1 MSRALC
7 RAVLALC
14 LVPGA
19 ALGQAGPGP
28 ALPERPIPA
37 GEGRISGRVLHAE
50 SGAPVA
56 GVQVILLAL
65 DEQGQPSWQTAQSDG
80 AGHYRFGGIATG
92 LTYQLGALHAGLPFS
107 GARLSFEPG
116 VPHLRAADL
125 LVRDPRPAAPGD
137 LRLTAL
143 RAVLDADAAALTVRE
158 IHELRAE
165 GETPLLGTLQAP
177 LLRIP
182 LPPQAVELRARSSDA
197 GLELR
202 PVPTPGAG
210 GAFGA
215 GGESGAATK
224 GGAVGIFGESGGGA
238 AMVGAGAA
246 GESLAIL
253 GSLAPGELRVELEYR
268 LPALA
273 DAPARFA
280 RRLAT
285 RIPLL
290 EIYLVDTGD
299 LAPRSKLL
307 HRRRPAREGATNY
320 LRLEAYEV
328 APGEEVALTV
338 ERLPPRNAV
347 SQGAALAAA
356 WALALG
362 AVAVLLGPLVG
373 PFRPLRRAGAESAE
387 GAAHGTAQAAG
398 AARAL
403 REEAARAA
411 LREEREA
418 LYAAIGDLDHDLE
431 TGKLSAA
438 DHAELRA
445 ELRARAIHLLREERD
460 GAESSAEAEGSAA
473 SASATEGS
481 APAEGSTASTSAE
494 GGAAAAD
501 SEMREATGAGARAEA
516 TPPGAPHAAAPRCAA
531 CGFEAAQA
539 HRFCAHCG
547 APLSAPQPD
556 SAAAAQA
563 PAAGATAAEVAAPQD
578 SQPGGETQSAVQD
591 AAPGRTAQ

>member
-1 MSRALC
+1 
-7 RAVLALC
+7 
-14 LVPGA
+14 
-19 ALGQAGPGP
+19 
-28 ALPERPIPA
+28 
-37 GEGRISGRVLHAE
+37 
-50 SGAPVA
+50 
-56 GVQVILLAL
+56 
-65 DEQGQPSWQTAQSDG
+65 
-80 AGHYRFGGIATG
+80 
-92 LTYQLGALHAGLPFS
+92 
-107 GARLSFEPG
+107 
-116 VPHLRAADL
+116 
-125 LVRDPRPAAPGD
+125 
-137 LRLTAL
+137 
-143 RAVLDADAAALTVRE
+143 
-158 IHELRAE
+158 
-165 GETPLLGTLQAP
+165 
-177 LLRIP
+177 
-182 LPPQAVELRARSSDA
+182 
-197 GLELR
+197 
-202 PVPTPGAG
+202 VPTPGAG
-210 GAFGA
+210 GAGGTLGAGATPGA
-215 GGESGAATK
+215 GGT
-224 GGAVGIFGESGGGA
+224 VGIFGESGAGA

-280 RRLAT
+280 RRLSE

-338 ERLPPRNAV
+338 ERLPPRSAV

-362 AVAVLLGPLVG
+362 AVAVLLGP
-373 PFRPLRRAGAESAE
+373 FRPLRRAGAESAE
-387 GAAHGTAQAAG
+387 GAAHGAAQAAG

-460 GAESSAEAEGSAA
+460 AAEGSA
-473 SASATEGS
+473 
-481 APAEGSTASTSAE
+481 E
-494 GGAAAAD
+494 GGVTAKAD
-501 SEMREATGAGARAEA
+501 ATANNA
-516 TPPGAPHAAAPRCAA
+516 TAPRCAA

-556 SAAAAQA
+556 SAAA
-563 PAAGATAAEVAAPQD
+563 
-578 SQPGGETQSAVQD
+578 
-591 AAPGRTAQ
+591 PGRTAQ

>member
-116 VPHLRAADL
+116 VLQLRAADL

-202 PVPTPGAG
+202 PVPTPGTG
-210 GAFGA
+210 GASGA
-215 GGESGAATK
+215 G
-224 GGAVGIFGESGGGA
+224 GIFGESGRGA

-280 RRLAT
+280 RRLSS

-338 ERLPPRNAV
+338 ERLPPRSAV
-347 SQGAALAAA
+347 SQSAALAAA

-387 GAAHGTAQAAG
+387 GAAHGAAQAAG

-431 TGKLSAA
+431 TGKLSAV

-460 GAESSAEAEGSAA
+460 AAESSAEGGVTAKAD
-473 SASATEGS
+473 AT
-481 APAEGSTASTSAE
+481 ANN
-494 GGAAAAD
+494 
-501 SEMREATGAGARAEA
+501 
-516 TPPGAPHAAAPRCAA
+516 AAAPRCAA

-539 HRFCAHCG
+539 HRFCARCG
-547 APLSAPQPD
+547 APLDAPQPD
-556 SAAAAQA
+556 STAAAQA
-563 PAAGATAAEVAAPQD
+563 PAAGATAAEAATPQD
-578 SQPGGETQSAVQD
+578 PQPGGETQGA

>member
-1 MSRALC
+1 MRRGLRCA
-7 RAVLALC
+7 ALALC
-14 LVPGA
+14 LVPAA
-19 ALGQAGPGP
+19 ALGQGGPGLTG
-28 ALPERPIPA
+28 LPERPIPA
-37 GEGRISGRVLHAE
+37 GEGRISGRVVHAE

-65 DEQGQPSWQTAQSDG
+65 DEQGQPSWQTANSG
-80 AGHYRFGGIATG
+80 GGGRYRFGGIATG
-92 LTYQLGALHAGLPFS
+92 LTYQLGALYAGLPFS

-116 VPHLRAADL
+116 ALQLRAADL

-143 RAVLDADAAALTVRE
+143 RAVLEADAAALSVRE
-158 IHELRAE
+158 IHELRTE
-165 GETPLLGTLQAP
+165 GETPLRGTLQAP

-182 LPPQAVELRARSSDA
+182 LPQQAVELRARSSDA

-202 PVPTPGAG
+202 PVPTPAAAG
-210 GAFGA
+210 
-215 GGESGAATK
+215 SGA
-224 GGAVGIFGESGGGA
+224 
-238 AMVGAGAA
+238 AA

-268 LPALA
+268 LPAPAA
-273 DAPARFA
+273 DTPARFA
-280 RRLAT
+280 RRLPV

-307 HRRRPAREGATNY
+307 HRRRPARDGSTNY
-320 LRLEAYEV
+320 LRLEAFEV
-328 APGEEVALTV
+328 APGEEVDLTL
-338 ERLPPRNAV
+338 ERLPPRSAV

-362 AVAVLLGPLVG
+362 AVAILLGPLLG
-373 PFRPLRRAGAESAE
+373 FRPRR
-387 GAAHGTAQAAG
+387 AQAAG
-398 AARAL
+398 VEEAAAGGSPAGARAL
-403 REEAARAA
+403 REEAALAV

-445 ELRARAIHLLREERD
+445 ELRARAIRLLREERAASTTTPPG
-460 GAESSAEAEGSAA
+460 GAEASAA
-473 SASATEGS
+473 ND
-481 APAEGSTASTSAE
+481 
-494 GGAAAAD
+494 GGEPAAD
-501 SEMREATGAGARAEA
+501 SEMRAAASADARAGSEA
-516 TPPGAPHAAAPRCAA
+516 QPPGNHAAAPRCAA

-547 APLSAPQPD
+547 APLNAAPPHSVAAPADSTPD
-556 SAAAAQA
+556 AAAA
-563 PAAGATAAEVAAPQD
+563 PNERAAQ
-578 SQPGGETQSAVQD
+578 
-591 AAPGRTAQ
+591 

>member
-1 MSRALC
+1 MRSALRC
-7 RAVLALC
+7 ALLALF
-14 LVPGA
+14 LTPGA
-19 ALGQAGPGP
+19 AQGQGP
-28 ALPERPIPA
+28 APGLPGLQERPIPA
-37 GEGRISGRVLHAE
+37 GEGRISGRVIHAE

-65 DEQGQPSWQTAQSDG
+65 DEQGQPSWQTANSDG
-80 AGHYRFGGIATG
+80 GGRYRFGGIATG
-92 LTYQLGALHAGLPFS
+92 LTYQLGALYAGLPFS

-116 VPHLRAADL
+116 GLRLRAADL

-137 LRLTAL
+137 VRLSAL
-143 RAVLDADAAALTVRE
+143 RAVLDADAAALSVRE

-165 GETPLLGTLQAP
+165 GETPLRGTLQAP

-182 LPPQAVELRARSSDA
+182 LPQQAVELRARSSDA

-202 PVPTPGAG
+202 PVPSLAD
-210 GAFGA
+210 ASHA
-215 GGESGAATK
+215 
-224 GGAVGIFGESGGGA
+224 
-238 AMVGAGAA
+238 GAGAGVE

-253 GSLAPGELRVELEYR
+253 GALAPGELRVELEYR

-273 DAPARFA
+273 ADLPARFA
-280 RRLAT
+280 RRLPM

-307 HRRRPAREGATNY
+307 HRRRPARDGSTNY
-320 LRLEAYEV
+320 LRLEAFEV

-338 ERLPPRNAV
+338 ERLPPRSAV
-347 SQGAALAAA
+347 SQGVALAAA

-362 AVAVLLGPLVG
+362 AVAILLGPLLG
-373 PFRPLRRAGAESAE
+373 PFRPRRAPAGAEAAAAGLS
-387 GAAHGTAQAAG
+387 AHGSAAG
-398 AARAL
+398 ARAL
-403 REEAARAA
+403 REEAALAV

-445 ELRARAIHLLREERD
+445 ELRARAIHLLREERAA
-460 GAESSAEAEGSAA
+460 GAGGSAGA
-473 SASATEGS
+473 AADGS
-481 APAEGSTASTSAE
+481 AP
-494 GGAAAAD
+494 AAD
-501 SEMREATGAGARAEA
+501 SEMRAAASAEARAESA
-516 TPPGAPHAAAPRCAA
+516 APPPGDGAATPRCAA

-547 APLSAPQPD
+547 APLNAAPPHATAPED
-556 SAAAAQA
+556 PTPGAAAA
-563 PAAGATAAEVAAPQD
+563 PNERT
-578 SQPGGETQSAVQD
+578 VQ
-591 AAPGRTAQ
+591 

>member
-1 MSRALC
+1 MRRALRC
-7 RAVLALC
+7 AVLALC
-14 LVPGA
+14 LTPGA
-19 ALGQAGPGP
+19 ALGQGPGL
-28 ALPERPIPA
+28 AGLPERPIPA
-37 GEGRISGRVLHAE
+37 GEGRISGRVVHAE

-65 DEQGQPSWQTAQSDG
+65 DEQGQPSWQTADSG
-80 AGHYRFGGIATG
+80 GGGRYRFGGIATG
-92 LTYQLGALHAGLPFS
+92 LTYQLGALYAGLPFS

-116 VPHLRAADL
+116 VLQLRAADL

-137 LRLTAL
+137 LRLSAL
-143 RAVLDADAAALTVRE
+143 RAVLDVDAAALSVRE

-165 GETPLLGTLQAP
+165 GETPLRGTLQAP

-182 LPPQAVELRARSSDA
+182 LPQQAVELRARSSDA

-202 PVPTPGAG
+202 PVPTPAQAAAG
-210 GAFGA
+210 
-215 GGESGAATK
+215 
-224 GGAVGIFGESGGGA
+224 V
-238 AMVGAGAA
+238 GAA

-268 LPALA
+268 LPAPAA
-273 DAPARFA
+273 DTPARFA
-280 RRLAT
+280 RRLPT

-307 HRRRPAREGATNY
+307 HRRRPARDGATNY
-320 LRLEAYEV
+320 LRLEAFEV
-328 APGEEVALTV
+328 APGEEVDLTV
-338 ERLPPRNAV
+338 ERLPPRSAV

-362 AVAVLLGPLVG
+362 AVAILLGPLMG
-373 PFRPLRRAGAESAE
+373 FRPRRAPAGAEQ
-387 GAAHGTAQAAG
+387 AARGSAAG
-398 AARAL
+398 APAL
-403 REEAARAA
+403 REEAAQAA

-445 ELRARAIHLLREERD
+445 ELRARAIHLLREER
-460 GAESSAEAEGSAA
+460 AASAEGSAA
-473 SASATEGS
+473 AD
-481 APAEGSTASTSAE
+481 
-494 GGAAAAD
+494 GGEPDADSEAAD
-501 SEMREATGAGARAEA
+501 SEMRAAASADARAESA
-516 TPPGAPHAAAPRCAA
+516 AQPPGNHAAAPLCAA

-547 APLSAPQPD
+547 APLNAAPPHSAATAAAKDPTPG
-556 SAAAAQA
+556 AAAA
-563 PAAGATAAEVAAPQD
+563 PKE
-578 SQPGGETQSAVQD
+578 
-591 AAPGRTAQ
+591 RTAQ

>member
-1 MSRALC
+1 MRRGLRCAL
-7 RAVLALC
+7 LALC
-14 LVPGA
+14 LAPGA
-19 ALGQAGPGP
+19 AQGQGAPGLEG
-28 ALPERPIPA
+28 LPERPIPA
-37 GEGRISGRVLHAE
+37 GEGRISGRVVHAE

-65 DEQGQPSWQTAQSDG
+65 DEQGQPSWRTANSDG
-80 AGHYRFGGIATG
+80 GGRYGFGGIATG
-92 LTYQLGALHAGLPFS
+92 LAYQLGALYAGLPFS

-116 VPHLRAADL
+116 VLQLRAADL

-137 LRLTAL
+137 LRLSAL
-143 RAVLDADAAALTVRE
+143 RAVLEADAAALSVRE

-165 GETPLLGTLQAP
+165 GETPLRGTLQAP

-182 LPPQAVELRARSSDA
+182 LPQQAVELRARSSDA

-202 PVPTPGAG
+202 PVPTPAESAVGAG
-210 GAFGA
+210 A
-215 GGESGAATK
+215 GAA
-224 GGAVGIFGESGGGA
+224 GAVGASAEG
-238 AMVGAGAA
+238 GAGAA

-268 LPALA
+268 LPAPAA
-273 DAPARFA
+273 DTPARFA
-280 RRLAT
+280 RRLPV

-307 HRRRPAREGATNY
+307 HRRRPARDGATNY
-320 LRLEAYEV
+320 LRLEAFEV

-338 ERLPPRNAV
+338 ERLPPRSAV
-347 SQGAALAAA
+347 SQSAALAAA

-362 AVAVLLGPLVG
+362 AVAVLLGPLMG
-373 PFRPLRRAGAESAE
+373 FRPRRAPTG
-387 GAAHGTAQAAG
+387 AQAAASAAG
-398 AARAL
+398 ARAL
-403 REEAARAA
+403 REEAALAA

-445 ELRARAIHLLREERD
+445 ELRARAIHLLREER
-460 GAESSAEAEGSAA
+460 ATSPAA
-473 SASATEGS
+473 D
-481 APAEGSTASTSAE
+481 
-494 GGAAAAD
+494 GAAAAADGAAPAAD
-501 SEMREATGAGARAEA
+501 SEAADSEIRAAASADARAESESEA
-516 TPPGAPHAAAPRCAA
+516 QPPGEDTAAPRCAD

-547 APLSAPQPD
+547 APLNPAPPH
-556 SAAAAQA
+556 AAA
-563 PAAGATAAEVAAPQD
+563 PSE
-578 SQPGGETQSAVQD
+578 
-591 AAPGRTAQ
+591 RTAQ

>member
-1 MSRALC
+1 MRRALRC
-7 RAVLALC
+7 ALLALC
-14 LVPGA
+14 LTPGA
-19 ALGQAGPGP
+19 AQGQGPGLTG
-28 ALPERPIPA
+28 LPERPIPA
-37 GEGRISGRVLHAE
+37 GEGRISGRVVHAE

-65 DEQGQPSWQTAQSDG
+65 DEQGQPSWQTADSG
-80 AGHYRFGGIATG
+80 GGGRYRFGGIATG
-92 LTYQLGALHAGLPFS
+92 LTYQLGALYAGLPFS

-116 VPHLRAADL
+116 VSQLRAADL

-137 LRLTAL
+137 LRLSAL
-143 RAVLDADAAALTVRE
+143 RAVLEADAAALSVRE
-158 IHELRAE
+158 IHELRTE
-165 GETPLLGTLQAP
+165 GETPLRGTLQAP

-182 LPPQAVELRARSSDA
+182 LPQQAVELRARSSDA

-202 PVPTPGAG
+202 PVPTPAAAANAANAAVSAGAG
-210 GAFGA
+210 A
-215 GGESGAATK
+215 
-224 GGAVGIFGESGGGA
+224 
-238 AMVGAGAA
+238 AA

-268 LPALA
+268 LPAPAA
-273 DAPARFA
+273 DTPARFA
-280 RRLAT
+280 RRLPT

-307 HRRRPAREGATNY
+307 HRRRPARDGATNY
-320 LRLEAYEV
+320 LRLEAFEV
-328 APGEEVALTV
+328 APGEEVDLTL
-338 ERLPPRNAV
+338 ERLPPRSAV

-362 AVAVLLGPLVG
+362 AVAILLGPLMG
-373 PFRPLRRAGAESAE
+373 FRPRRASAGAGEAAGLGA
-387 GAAHGTAQAAG
+387 GAAG
-398 AARAL
+398 ARAL
-403 REEAARAA
+403 REEAAQAA

-445 ELRARAIHLLREERD
+445 ELRARAIHLLREER
-460 GAESSAEAEGSAA
+460 AASAEASAA
-473 SASATEGS
+473 ADGGE
-481 APAEGSTASTSAE
+481 PAADSE
-494 GGAAAAD
+494 AAD
-501 SEMREATGAGARAEA
+501 SEMRAAASADARAESA
-516 TPPGAPHAAAPRCAA
+516 AQPPGNHAAAPRCAA

-547 APLSAPQPD
+547 APLNAAPPH
-556 SAAAAQA
+556 SAAAAA
-563 PAAGATAAEVAAPQD
+563 PEASTPGAAAAPRD
-578 SQPGGETQSAVQD
+578 SQAGEETQD
-591 AAPGRTAQ
+591 AASGRTAQ

>member
-7 RAVLALC
+7 CAVLALC
-14 LVPGA
+14 LAPGA

-65 DEQGQPSWQTAQSDG
+65 DEQGQPSWQTARSDG

-116 VPHLRAADL
+116 VPQLRAADL
-125 LVRDPRPAAPGD
+125 LVRDPRLAAPGD

-202 PVPTPGAG
+202 PVPTPGTG
-210 GAFGA
+210 GASGA
-215 GGESGAATK
+215 G
-224 GGAVGIFGESGGGA
+224 GIFGESGGGA

-347 SQGAALAAA
+347 SQSAALAAA

-387 GAAHGTAQAAG
+387 GAAHGAAQAAG
-398 AARAL
+398 SARAL
-403 REEAARAA
+403 REEAALAA

-445 ELRARAIHLLREERD
+445 ELRARAIHLLREERT
-460 GAESSAEAEGSAA
+460 GAEGSTEAEGSAA

-481 APAEGSTASTSAE
+481 APAEGSTANASAE

-501 SEMREATGAGARAEA
+501 SEMREATGAGARTEA
-516 TPPGAPHAAAPRCAA
+516 STPGAPHATAPRCAA

-539 HRFCAHCG
+539 HRFCARCG
-547 APLSAPQPD
+547 APLHAPQPD
-556 SAAAAQA
+556 SAAA
-563 PAAGATAAEVAAPQD
+563 
-578 SQPGGETQSAVQD
+578 
-591 AAPGRTAQ
+591 PGRAAQ